1 DEHAKLQK
9 ASRKQRLLLLV
20 LAGGCA
26 VTGLGLYMGALRL
39 TATERDAKEC
49 RKTAMRSNVAL
60 AALARSHENILA
72 ATEKAPSVGTK
83 SWGRR
88 FTVTMYLP
96 RDPAYG
102 RFNTGFTSTLWKADP
117 KSRIVAVDPKL
128 IPYGSWVW
136 VEGLGRYRAQACGS
150 ARAPPRT
157 ARNSRTCSARSAA
170 ATPSASR
177 PGRTG
182 GRSTI
187 TFTRLSYHLAS
198 RAARRYLGGHGH
210 RESRPHAR
218 HPVPGLPLAVR

>member
-1 DEHAKLQK
+1 MANWDDAVVVDARELQCLRDEHTKLQK
-9 ASRKQRLLLLV
+9 ASRKQRLLLLI

-26 VTGLGLYMGALRL
+26 VTGLGVYLGALRL
-39 TATERDAKEC
+39 TAAERDAQQC
-49 RKTAMRSNVAL
+49 RKHAMHSSMAL
-60 AALARSHENILA
+60 AALARSQQNILT

-136 VEGLGRYRAQACGS
+136 VEGLGWYRAQDCG
-150 ARAPPRT
+150 AAIKGFRLDLLT
-157 ARNSRTCSARSAA
+157 ATQRDAMAFGKQDRFLIVV
-170 ATPSASR
+170 PSAD
-177 PGRTG
+177 
-182 GRSTI
+182 
-187 TFTRLSYHLAS
+187 A
-198 RAARRYLGGHGH
+198 
-210 RESRPHAR
+210 
-218 HPVPGLPLAVR
+218 